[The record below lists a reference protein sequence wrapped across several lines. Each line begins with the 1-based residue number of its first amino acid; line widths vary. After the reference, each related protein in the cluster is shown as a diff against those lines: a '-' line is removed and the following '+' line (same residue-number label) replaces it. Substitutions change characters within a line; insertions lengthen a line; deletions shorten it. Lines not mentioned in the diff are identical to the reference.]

1 MAGEASSECEPDG
14 AREVAEARGKLE
26 RAESPLPPWLCPGL
40 SVEVRMQDSGL
51 IGSRYTARVVQ
62 VSGKEARVRFDAFSE
77 DGSDEPLCEWL
88 PASSLVPLPPPTPSS
103 FLLGLQVGAHHKG

>member
-1 MAGEASSECEPDG
+1 MAGEDSESG
-14 AREVAEARGKLE
+14 ARDVAVARGKLE

-88 PASSLVPLPPPTPSS
+88 PATSLVPLPPPTPPS